1 MVFVVDVDDVV
12 VAVIVVDVAV
22 VVVAVAVVVVSL
34 DSISTRD
41 PLSKQKKY
49 FDSRSQFF
57 FQAGPKKKFLAK
69 HLNFVAKLSVGSQYN
84 PMMLKT

>member
-12 VAVIVVDVAV
+12 VAVVVVD
-22 VVVAVAVVVVSL
+22 VAVVVVSL

-57 FQAGPKKKFLAK
+57 FKLALK
-69 HLNFVAKLSVGSQYN
+69 RNFNQTS
-84 PMMLKT
+84 

>member
-12 VAVIVVDVAV
+12 VAVVVVD
-22 VVVAVAVVVVSL
+22 VAVVVVSL

-41 PLSKQKKY
+41 PLSTQKKY

-57 FQAGPKKKFLAK
+57 FKLALK
-69 HLNFVAKLSVGSQYN
+69 RNFNQTS
-84 PMMLKT
+84 